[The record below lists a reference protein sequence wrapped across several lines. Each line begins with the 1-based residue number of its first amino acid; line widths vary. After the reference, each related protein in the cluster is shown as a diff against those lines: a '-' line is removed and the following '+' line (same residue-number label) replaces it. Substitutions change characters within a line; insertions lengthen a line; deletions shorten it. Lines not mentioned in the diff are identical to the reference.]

1 MEASIAGGMAARH
14 GLTLLLT
21 LLVAAVLAG
30 EADAAEVEVALYLK
44 EDADSQSDGEL
55 DPLVPGS
62 EIYSRA
68 PVNNTP
74 GASYIE
80 VAEWTS
86 PALEFEANA
95 SGTWTGEVVAHSSAD
110 INIQLQ
116 FSLLVNG
123 EIVDQFET
131 SNEQV
136 SMNGDV
142 ELSGSGSLP
151 AQTFP
156 TSGFKLRIESRWS
169 YSGQPPP
176 LSPEANPELRYGSTS
191 EENYDGHL
199 VLLIDHVRASLDGN
213 PVHDSAARQVAVHT
227 LVEDAFGTEWLPE
240 EKQEY
245 TLRMGPAGASQW
257 DATTDRVTDE
267 NSRLS
272 VKFVWSYDGHEVPP
286 NEHDYNM
293 HISFSDTLSQAGWD
307 FSFSTE
313 LTVPPVPDIELSG
326 STTGT
331 VAPGNSRI
339 YSVIA
344 TNTGNGE
351 DTFRFS
357 TELTVPGWDAAL
369 DTSSLSLGAGQSQ
382 TVKLTI
388 TAPDDAG
395 NGDPD
400 GTRLTAVADSDS
412 GIHDSLEFS
421 TSVVVPPADWSF
433 GLVAAPN
440 DDWDGT
446 YYLIRDRAAVTV
458 TLTLTNQGN
467 QNNDF
472 SLQTLVSP
480 VGAFSATVQ
489 PSYVSS
495 VAPGA
500 SEQMV
505 VQITVMEAFLGSTGV
520 VTIEASGG
528 GNEVERAD
536 LDLRLEQSGS
546 LNLGTSNLQLSAEQS
561 GSAHH
566 TLIVANSG
574 PPLQVYFTVSG
585 LTTADAPAVG
595 WVSFI
600 DREGSP
606 IVGDSPQVMLLLL
619 GTEQVTL
626 EITVPANGEAGEYVL
641 EVWMLNQEHKRIS
654 EKHTFTVTATAA
666 PEATSSN
673 LFLYGIMAVLFAG
686 IAGGS
691 YWYLSRSSDDDDDDE
706 PGGDVELPA
715 VAAATTGPVAA
726 VTTAPFEA
734 ASAAVTA
741 VEPVAAQLEQVT
753 AIPAVSPVEA
763 VQPAVAEAIST
774 APVAVQPVTAAP
786 VAVQPVTAAPVA
798 VQPVMAETVPVET
811 QPVVA
816 QPVVTEAVAVEPVAA
831 QPMIVKAQ
839 PLEEEEIEFE

>member
-1 MEASIAGGMAARH
+1 MQNNFLKGH
-14 GLTLLLT
+14 
-21 LLVAAVLAG
+21 LVR
-30 EADAAEVEVALYLK
+30 LK
-44 EDADSQSDGEL
+44 
-55 DPLVPGS
+55 
-62 EIYSRA
+62 
-68 PVNNTP
+68 
-74 GASYIE
+74 
-80 VAEWTS
+80 
-86 PALEFEANA
+86 
-95 SGTWTGEVVAHSSAD
+95 

-136 SMNGDV
+136 PMNGDV

-191 EENYDGHL
+191 EDNYDGHL
-199 VLLIDHVRASLDGN
+199 VLLVDHVRASLDGT

-227 LVEDAFGTEWLPE
+227 LVEDAFGIAWLPE
-240 EKQEY
+240 EKQDY

-267 NSRLS
+267 ASRLS
-272 VKFVWSYDGHEVPP
+272 VKFVWSYDGQEVPP

-331 VAPGNSRI
+331 LAPGGSRI
-339 YSVIA
+339 YSVTA

-369 DTSSLSLGAGQSQ
+369 DTSALSLEAGQSQ

-433 GLVAAPN
+433 SLFAEPN
-440 DDWDGT
+440 EDWDDT
-446 YYLIRDRAAVTV
+446 YYLIRDRAPVTV

-495 VAPGA
+495 IAPGGL
-500 SEQMV
+500 EQMV
-505 VQITVMEAFLGSTGV
+505 VQIAVMEDFLGSTGV

-606 IVGDSPQVMLLLL
+606 ISSQAMLLLL

-666 PEATSSN
+666 SEAPSSN
-673 LFLYGIMAVLFAG
+673 LFIYGIVVVLFAG

-691 YWYLSRSSDDDDDDE
+691 YWYLSRSDDDDDDDDE
-706 PGGDVELPA
+706 PGTEMELPA

-726 VTTAPFEA
+726 ATTAPLEA
-734 ASAAVTA
+734 VPAAVAA
-741 VEPVAAQLEQVT
+741 VGPVAAESGPVA

-763 VQPAVAEAIST
+763 VQPAVVEAVS
-774 APVAVQPVTAAP
+774 AASVAVQPVAAQP
-786 VAVQPVTAAPVA
+786 VA
-798 VQPVMAETVPVET
+798 AETVPVEAQPVVAQPAVA

-816 QPVVTEAVAVEPVAA
+816 QPVVAEVVAVEPVAVEPVA
-831 QPMIVKAQ
+831 VQPVIVKAQ
-839 PLEEEEIEFE
+839 PLEEEEMEFE

>member
-1 MEASIAGGMAARH
+1 MEASLAGGVAARH
-14 GLTLLLT
+14 CLTLLLA
-21 LLVAAVLAG
+21 LLVAAALAG
-30 EADAAEVEVALYLK
+30 ETDAAEVEAALYLK
-44 EDADSQSDGEL
+44 GDADSQSDGDL
-55 DPLVPGS
+55 DPLTPGS

-80 VAEWTS
+80 VAEWAS
-86 PALEFEANA
+86 PVLEFEANA

-191 EENYDGHL
+191 EDNYDGHL
-199 VLLIDHVRASLDGN
+199 VLLVDHVRATLDGN

-227 LVEDAFGTEWLPE
+227 LVEDAFGAEWLPE
-240 EKQEY
+240 EKQAY

-257 DATTDRVTDE
+257 DATTDRITDE
-267 NSRLS
+267 DSRLV
-272 VKFVWSYDGHEVPP
+272 VKFVWSYDGQEVPP
-286 NEHDYNM
+286 GDNDYNL
-293 HISFSDTLSQAGWD
+293 HLSFSDMLSEVGWD
-307 FSFSTE
+307 FSFSTS
-313 LTVPPVPDIELSG
+313 LYVAPVPDIELSG

-331 VAPGNSRI
+331 VAPGGSRV
-339 YSVIA
+339 YSVTA
-344 TNTGNGE
+344 TNTGNGD

-369 DTSSLSLGAGQSQ
+369 DTSALSLEAGQSQ

-433 GLVAAPN
+433 SLVAEPN

-446 YYLIRDRAAVTV
+446 YYLIRDRAPVTV

-495 VAPGA
+495 VAPGG

-505 VQITVMEAFLGSTGV
+505 VQIAVMEDFLGSTGV
-520 VTIEASGG
+520 VTIEASGS

-546 LNLGTSNLQLSAEQS
+546 LNLGTSNLQLLAEQS

-595 WVSFI
+595 WVSFVN
-600 DREGSP
+600 REGSP
-606 IVGDSPQVMLLLL
+606 ITGDSPQVMLLLL

-626 EITVPANGEAGEYVL
+626 EITVPANGEAGDYVL
-641 EVWMLNQEHKRIS
+641 EVWMVNQEHKRIS

-666 PEATSSN
+666 SEVTSSN
-673 LFLYGIMAVLFAG
+673 LFLYGIMALLFAG
-686 IAGGS
+686 IAGGG
-691 YWYLSRSSDDDDDDE
+691 YWYLSRSDDDDDDDDE
-706 PGGDVELPA
+706 PGADVELPA

-726 VTTAPFEA
+726 VTTAPLEA
-734 ASAAVTA
+734 APAAVAA
-741 VEPVAAQLEQVT
+741 VGPVAAESGQVA

-763 VQPAVAEAIST
+763 VQPAVVEA
-774 APVAVQPVTAAP
+774 VAAAP
-786 VAVQPVTAAPVA
+786 VAVQPVAAQAVAAAPVPVEA
-798 VQPVMAETVPVET
+798 QPVIA

-816 QPVVTEAVAVEPVAA
+816 QPVVAQPVVAEAVAVEPVAA
-831 QPMIVKAQ
+831 QPVIVKAQ
-839 PLEEEEIEFE
+839 PLEEEEMEFE